1 MYLSTAKLYTQMPS
15 LTTNH
20 FLLSHS
26 HTFSISLTLHLTHI
40 HNPQTHSLSFSLS
53 LSLSLLLEKII
64 YILKLVKILSQTET
78 MNSRSNPKQLFGTK
92 IHSCFYHSLSLP
104 LSPLSVFLSLALPSI
119 KFNNSYTY
127 ILQEGTQYYEA
138 RDRVM

>member
-40 HNPQTHSLSFSLS
+40 HNPQTQSLSF
-53 LSLSLLLEKII
+53 SLSLLLEKII

-92 IHSCFYHSLSLP
+92 IHSCFSHSLSLSH
-104 LSPLSVFLSLALPSI
+104 SPLSVFLSLALPSI

-127 ILQEGTQYYEA
+127 ILQEGIQYYEA